1 MLHGGGFTNSPFTL
15 HLELHFVDI
24 PESEIPELMNL
35 LSNITYVLA
44 VEFACNWAIDILVL
58 VRKDVEF

>member
-1 MLHGGGFTNSPFTL
+1 
-15 HLELHFVDI
+15 
-24 PESEIPELMNL
+24 MNL